1 MGLKF
6 NIFTGN
12 FDIVSVETVPTGANP
27 TASVGLAAVN
37 GSATTF
43 LRSDGAP
50 ALDVGISPTWTG
62 SHIWSKS
69 TGDLVRANSSG
80 TARGLVLRNT
90 GTNKAFIIDED
101 LTNANTADATVAI
114 QTASVVDD
122 AGTYTKSDTVLEI
135 QSTVIETSGTITDT
149 AKVLEIK
156 QLHTDASGDV
166 VHINNDGTGNA
177 INIANSGGGNALV
190 IDNGNIVM
198 GDNSTTGITFYNTAD
213 QTTNFEKVT
222 MSWVANVFDIG
233 VSQGGSGSGRDLIIG
248 TKSRRLLFDEN
259 TSAYFYKFDCSTS
272 TTGSWVGIAGTPSNS
287 SGTTNFLGIT
297 PTLNQSSTAGY
308 NALLINPTETATGSG
323 DKNLIL
329 AQVGDVDKFV
339 VDNAGAITATSYGGI
354 LEANL
359 LDKTAAESI
368 TGVYTHENQII
379 IDTTDTE
386 AFLVRRN
393 GDARDVF
400 TIDTT
405 NEDIIVGD
413 GSLSGDRIVEMYNEN
428 TRWGAYGFDD
438 SAGYF
443 GIRVGDS
450 TFNAATAELSIDLN
464 KLGFF
469 NQAPV
474 AQPTGVAV
482 TAAGI
487 HSALVTLGLITA

>member
-1 MGLKF
+1 MGFSF
-6 NIFTGN
+6 NPLGPP
-12 FDIVSVETVPTGANP
+12 FDKVSVETVPTGANP
-27 TASVGLAAVN
+27 TASVGLAAIN

-50 ALDVGISPTWTG
+50 ALDVSISPTW
-62 SHIWSKS
+62 
-69 TGDLVRANSSG
+69 SG
-80 TARGLVLRNT
+80 THTFSN
-90 GTNKAFIIDED
+90 II
-101 LTNANTADATVAI
+101 NADGGV
-114 QTASVVDD
+114 
-122 AGTYTKSDTVLEI
+122 
-135 QSTVIETSGTITDT
+135 TSNDVTDT
-149 AKVLEIK
+149 AW
-156 QLHTDASGDV
+156 
-166 VHINNDGTGNA
+166 
-177 INIANSGGGNALV
+177 
-190 IDNGNIVM
+190 
-198 GDNSTTGITFYNTAD
+198 GI
-213 QTTNFEKVT
+213 
-222 MSWVANVFDIG
+222 
-233 VSQGGSGSGRDLIIG
+233 
-248 TKSRRLLFDEN
+248 EN
-259 TSAYFYKFDCSTS
+259 
-272 TTGSWVGIAGTPSNS
+272 
-287 SGTTNFLGIT
+287 
-297 PTLNQSSTAGY
+297 Q
-308 NALLINPTETATGSG
+308 
-323 DKNLIL
+323 
-329 AQVGDVDKFV
+329 
-339 VDNAGAITATSYGGI
+339 
-354 LEANL
+354 NL

-379 IDTTDTE
+379 IDITDTE

-428 TRWGAYGFDD
+428 TVWGAYGFDD